1 LQACL
6 FAELPSRASL
16 PPCERDARAPS
27 TRDAGNAGV
36 PPAIPTAREKT
47 YPFEEP
53 YGGGQFINS
62 ARAIGIIYLCPKT
75 RRSQRQRRKHPQ
87 RAAST
92 PTPNANYSDN
102 SNSQR
107 RTKLPWKATT
117 TPCSNNSSQKSS
129 TDTSKDAPTTS
140 AARTCS
146 SSTAANK
153 PKASPTSWKAERDRA
168 PYKGPDLLVVV
179 GVDGTKRRK
188 HWVVWDEDDRFP
200 DLIVEITSPSTKC
213 LCIIFSIPPRPTAS
227 SLQPPPHAAKPHPH
241 NNDAA
246 SNHPSHDAT
255 PSPSSSNEDYNTVN
269 NAHATHT
276 PTNAPNTYES
286 PANDETTHYPNTP
299 PSAHPDALP
308 PALTHPNTAPQ
319 PPSDTNP
326 TPPQTLSDAPRPLAS
341 PNDLSH
347 SHDPH
352 AHPRAA
358 HRAPCP
364 PPSNYTP
371 KATIT

>member
-1 LQACL
+1 L
-6 FAELPSRASL
+6 
-16 PPCERDARAPS
+16 
-27 TRDAGNAGV
+27 V
-36 PPAIPTAREKT
+36 PPVHRGNLQEGVAVAPLPATA
-47 YPFEEP
+47 
-53 YGGGQFINS
+53 
-62 ARAIGIIYLCPKT
+62 
-75 RRSQRQRRKHPQ
+75 
-87 RAAST
+87 
-92 PTPNANYSDN
+92 
-102 SNSQR
+102 
-107 RTKLPWKATT
+107 
-117 TPCSNNSSQKSS
+117 
-129 TDTSKDAPTTS
+129 
-140 AARTCS
+140 AARLPA
-146 SSTAANK
+146 TAAAARL
-153 PKASPTSWKAERDRA
+153 PATVAARLPALALA
-168 PYKGPDLLVVV
+168 PAPPDA
-179 GVDGTKRRK
+179 D
-188 HWVVWDEDDRFP
+188 
-200 DLIVEITSPSTKC
+200 SKC

-255 PSPSSSNEDYNTVN
+255 PFPSSSNEDYNTVN

-358 HRAPCP
+358 HRVPCP

-371 KATIT
+371 KATITQSRFRPKTTPDTPPQLPPFYLLPLGAERFHRRHLWDAGWHIAGVLVDIPHPLQVAGQRGGMHLHLHLGR

>member
-1 LQACL
+1 MNGSELYQSPSQSSQKTAVDDPLLQ
-6 FAELPSRASL
+6 
-16 PPCERDARAPS
+16 
-27 TRDAGNAGV
+27 V
-36 PPAIPTAREKT
+36 PPASRGNRWAWFPSRS
-47 YPFEEP
+47 
-53 YGGGQFINS
+53 GGNLRRGAIVNS
-62 ARAIGIIYLCPKT
+62 DCA
-75 RRSQRQRRKHPQ
+75 
-87 RAAST
+87 
-92 PTPNANYSDN
+92 
-102 SNSQR
+102 
-107 RTKLPWKATT
+107 
-117 TPCSNNSSQKSS
+117 
-129 TDTSKDAPTTS
+129 
-140 AARTCS
+140 
-146 SSTAANK
+146 
-153 PKASPTSWKAERDRA
+153 
-168 PYKGPDLLVVV
+168 V
-179 GVDGTKRRK
+179 G
-188 HWVVWDEDDRFP
+188 
-200 DLIVEITSPSTKC
+200 KC

-276 PTNAPNTYES
+276 PTNAPNTHES

-364 PPSNYTP
+364 PPSNSTP
-371 KATIT
+371 KATITQSRFRPKTTPDTPPQLPPFYLLPLGAERFHRRHLWDAGWHIAGALVDIPHPLQVAGQRGGMHLHLHLGR